1 MRYNKKKDA
10 WKGFCDA
17 VMHKILLVDGSNLL
31 FQMFFGMP
39 ARIINEQGK
48 AIQGTLG
55 FVGAL
60 LKIIRRISPTH
71 VAVLFDGGSY
81 NPRVD
86 LDADYKSNRE
96 DYSQVAEEENPFF
109 QLPDIYDALDFLRI
123 CHAET
128 TDCET
133 DDWMAGYVKKYIA
146 IGEDTVS
153 ATKTPEIV
161 ISSFDS
167 DFFQLIS
174 DKVTILRYRGENS
187 VLCDRT
193 YLQDKFGIIPE
204 RYADFKSLT
213 GDTADNIKGA
223 DKVGPK
229 TAAQL
234 VNEFGSL
241 EETIARAEE
250 IKKPSVR
257 ESVKQN
263 AERLRKNYRLIKL
276 TGVENLPFALE
287 ELVWEDRGITTN
299 EVLKGIGL
307 R

>member
-1 MRYNKKKDA
+1 MK
-10 WKGFCDA
+10 
-17 VMHKILLVDGSNLL
+17 KILLVDGSNLL

-71 VAVLFDGGSY
+71 VAVLFDGESY

-96 DYSQVAEEENPFF
+96 DYSQVTEEENPFS
-109 QLPDIYDALDFLRI
+109 QLPDIYAALDFLGI

-128 TDCET
+128 EDCET
-133 DDWMAGYVKKYIA
+133 DDWMAGYVRKYA
-146 IGEDTVS
+146 AELNSLAD
-153 ATKTPEIV
+153 TPEIV
-161 ISSFDS
+161 ISSFDN

-187 VLCDRT
+187 VLCDRM

-241 EETIARAEE
+241 EEVIVRAEE

-257 ESVKQN
+257 ESIKQN

-276 TGVENLPFALE
+276 TGAENLPFVLNE
-287 ELVWEDRGITTN
+287 MEWEDSGTTTN
-299 EVLKGIGL
+299 EVLMRIGL
-307 R
+307 K

>member
-1 MRYNKKKDA
+1 MKKL
-10 WKGFCDA
+10 
-17 VMHKILLVDGSNLL
+17 LLVDGCNLL

-60 LKIIRRISPTH
+60 LKIIRMTKPTH
-71 VAVLFDGGSY
+71 VAVLFDGESH

-86 LDADYKSNRE
+86 MEPEYKANRE
-96 DYSQVAEEENPFF
+96 DYSEVAEEENPFS
-109 QLPDIYDALDFLRI
+109 QLPDIYAALDFLGI

-128 TDCET
+128 TDCEA
-133 DDWMAGYVKKYIA
+133 DDWMAGYVRKYA
-146 IGEDTVS
+146 D
-153 ATKTPEIV
+153 KEIV

-174 DKVTILRYRGENS
+174 DKVSILRYRGENT
-187 VLCDRT
+187 VFCDAA
-193 YLQDKFGIIPE
+193 YLQDKFGITPE
-204 RYADFKSLT
+204 QYADFKSLT

-241 EETIARAEE
+241 ENILAHAEE

-257 ESVKQN
+257 ESVLRN
-263 AERLRKNYRLIKL
+263 AERMRKNYQLITLAGAEK
-276 TGVENLPFALE
+276 LPFVLE
-287 ELVWEDRGITTN
+287 EVEWCDNGTNTN

-307 R
+307 K

>member
-1 MRYNKKKDA
+1 MKK
-10 WKGFCDA
+10 
-17 VMHKILLVDGSNLL
+17 VLLVDGCNLL

-60 LKIIRRISPTH
+60 LKIIRMAEPTH
-71 VAVLFDGGSY
+71 VAVLFDGESH

-86 LDADYKSNRE
+86 VDADYKANRE
-96 DYSQVAEEENPFF
+96 DYSQVAEEENPFS
-109 QLPDIYDALDFLRI
+109 QLPDIYAALNFLKI

-128 TDCET
+128 TDCEA
-133 DDWMAGYVKKYIA
+133 DDWVAGYVRNYVKEA
-146 IGEDTVS
+146 RAQEVPSETV
-153 ATKTPEIV
+153 PEFV

-187 VLCDRT
+187 VLCDRV
-193 YLQDKFGIIPE
+193 YLMDKFGIIPE

-223 DKVGPK
+223 EKVGPK

-241 EETIARAEE
+241 EEILARAGE
-250 IKKPSVR
+250 IGKLSVR
-257 ESVKQN
+257 ESIIRN
-263 AERLRKNYRLIKL
+263 AERLRKNYQLIKL
-276 TGVENLPFALE
+276 DGAGKLPFTLE
-287 ELVWEDRGITTN
+287 EMEWPDKGVTTT
-299 EVLKGIGL
+299 EVMKGIGL
-307 R
+307 K

>member
-1 MRYNKKKDA
+1 MKR
-10 WKGFCDA
+10 
-17 VMHKILLVDGSNLL
+17 LLLIDGSNLL

-39 ARIINEQGK
+39 ARIINAQGK
-48 AIQGTLG
+48 TIQGTLG

-60 LKIIRRISPTH
+60 LKIIHRISPTH
-71 VAVLFDGGSY
+71 VAVLFDGESH

-86 LDADYKSNRE
+86 LDAEYKANRE
-96 DYSQVAEEENPFF
+96 DYSEVAEEDNPFS
-109 QLPDIYDALDFLRI
+109 QLPDIYAALDFLGI

-128 TDCET
+128 TNCEA
-133 DDWMAGYVKKYIA
+133 DDWMAGYVKKYA
-146 IGEDTVS
+146 GADDKAEEENAVS
-153 ATKTPEIV
+153 QLTEIV

-174 DKVTILRYRGENS
+174 DNVTIFRYRGENS
-187 VLCDRT
+187 VLCDRA
-193 YLQDKFGIIPE
+193 YLQDKFGIVPE

-223 DKVGPK
+223 EKVGPK

-234 VNEFGSL
+234 VNAFGSL
-241 EETIARAEE
+241 EEILARVEE

-257 ESVKQN
+257 ESLLRD
-263 AERLRKNYRLIKL
+263 ADRLRKNYRLIKL
-276 TGVENLPFALE
+276 DGAEDLPFSLE
-287 ELVWEDRGITTN
+287 EMEWQDRGITTT

-307 R
+307 K

>member
-1 MRYNKKKDA
+1 MEKL
-10 WKGFCDA
+10 
-17 VMHKILLVDGSNLL
+17 LLVDGSNLL

-60 LKIIRRISPTH
+60 LKIIRMVKPTH
-71 VAVLFDGGSY
+71 VAVLFDGESY
-81 NPRVD
+81 NPRAE
-86 LDADYKSNRE
+86 LDESYKANRE
-96 DYSQVAEEENPFF
+96 DYSQVAEEENPFS
-109 QLPDIYDALDFLRI
+109 QLPDIYEALDFLGL

-128 TDCET
+128 KDCET
-133 DDWMAGYVKKYIA
+133 DDWVAGYVEKYA
-146 IGEDTVS
+146 ER
-153 ATKTPEIV
+153 EIV

-174 DKVTILRYRGENS
+174 NTVTILRYRGENS
-187 VLCDRT
+187 VLCDSV
-193 YLQDKFGIIPE
+193 YLQNKFGIMPE

-213 GDTADNIKGA
+213 GDAADNIKGA

-234 VNEFGSL
+234 VNEFGPL
-241 EETIARAEE
+241 EEVIARAEE

-276 TGVENLPFALE
+276 TGVENLPFE
-287 ELVWEDRGITTN
+287 MKEMEWEDKGVTTT

-307 R
+307 K

>member
-1 MRYNKKKDA
+1 MKKL
-10 WKGFCDA
+10 
-17 VMHKILLVDGSNLL
+17 LLVDGSNLL

-60 LKIIRRISPTH
+60 LKIIRKVEPTH
-71 VAVLFDGGSY
+71 VAVLFDGEIH
-81 NPRVD
+81 NPRND
-86 LDADYKSNRE
+86 LDDNYKANRE
-96 DYSQVAEEENPFF
+96 DYSKVSEDENPFS
-109 QLPDIYDALDFLRI
+109 QLPDIYAALDFLGL

-133 DDWMAGYVKKYIA
+133 DDWMAGYVEKYAGSIET
-146 IGEDTVS
+146 GKNEEVTECCV
-153 ATKTPEIV
+153 KEPLEVV

-187 VLCDRT
+187 VLCDVD
-193 YLQDKFGIIPE
+193 YLKEKFGIPPCC
-204 RYADFKSLT
+204 YADFKSLT

-223 DKVGPK
+223 DKIGPK

-234 VNEFGSL
+234 VNEFSSL
-241 EETIARAEE
+241 EEIIAHAEE
-250 IKKPSVR
+250 IKKPSIR
-257 ESVKQN
+257 ESVLRN
-263 AERLRKNYRLIKL
+263 VERLRKNYQLIKL
-276 TGVENLPFALE
+276 GGTKELPFSLE
-287 ELVWEDRGITTN
+287 ELEYCYNSVTTT

-307 R
+307 K

>member
-1 MRYNKKKDA
+1 MKKL
-10 WKGFCDA
+10 
-17 VMHKILLVDGSNLL
+17 LLVDGSNLL

-60 LKIIRRISPTH
+60 LKIIRKVEPTH
-71 VAVLFDGGSY
+71 VAVLFDGESH
-81 NPRVD
+81 NPRTD
-86 LDADYKSNRE
+86 LDEDYKANRE
-96 DYSQVAEEENPFF
+96 DYSQVPEENNPFS
-109 QLPDIYDALDFLRI
+109 QLPDIYAALDFLGL
-123 CHAET
+123 CYAET

-133 DDWMAGYVKKYIA
+133 DDWMAGYVKKYAGSIEMRGK
-146 IGEDTVS
+146 GEVTESCVQE
-153 ATKTPEIV
+153 PLEIV

-187 VLCDRT
+187 VLCDEV
-193 YLQDKFGIIPE
+193 YLKEKLGIEPCC
-204 RYADFKSLT
+204 YADFKSLT

-234 VNEFGSL
+234 VNEFGTL
-241 EETIARAEE
+241 EEIIAHAEE
-250 IKKPSVR
+250 IKKLSVR
-257 ESVKQN
+257 ESVLKN
-263 AERLRKNYRLIKL
+263 AERARKNYQLIKL
-276 TGVENLPFALE
+276 EGTKELPFSLKELE
-287 ELVWEDRGITTN
+287 YCYSGVTTT

-307 R
+307 KQ

>member
-1 MRYNKKKDA
+1 MKRL
-10 WKGFCDA
+10 
-17 VMHKILLVDGSNLL
+17 LLVDGSNLL

-60 LKIIRRISPTH
+60 LKIIRMAEPDH
-71 VAVLFDGGSY
+71 VTVLFDGETH
-81 NPRVD
+81 NPRKDVD
-86 LDADYKSNRE
+86 EDYKANRE
-96 DYSQVAEEENPFF
+96 DYSEVPEEENPFS
-109 QLPDIYDALDFLRI
+109 QLPDIYAALDFLGI
-123 CHAET
+123 AHAET

-133 DDWMAGYVKKYIA
+133 DDWMAGYVKKYAAGI
-146 IGEDTVS
+146 D
-153 ATKTPEIV
+153 IV

-174 DKVTILRYRGENS
+174 ENVTILRYRGDNS
-187 VLCDRT
+187 VLCNPAW
-193 YLQDKFGIIPE
+193 LWDKLGVAPE

-234 VNEFGSL
+234 VNEFGTL
-241 EETIARAEE
+241 EEIIARAGE
-250 IKKPSVR
+250 IKKPSIR

-263 AERLRKNYRLIKL
+263 AERLRKNYQLIRLE
-276 TGVENLPFALE
+276 GVEELPFSLDE
-287 ELVWEDRGITTN
+287 IEYCYSGVTTN

-307 R
+307 K